1 MIVAMR
7 TTRRDWIRKGAVLGA
22 AGGALLPAQT
32 AGKKGDDPDI
42 RLAVATYSLREF
54 RRDLAIRMIQ
64 ELKVQWVD
72 VKEYHLP
79 YNDTPAQ
86 LAAGR
91 KAFENAGL
99 KIAAGGN
106 IAMHNDDEADI
117 RRYFD
122 YARNCGM
129 PVMVIAPTHQNL
141 AKIEKL
147 AGEYNVKIAIH
158 NHGPEDP
165 HFPTPQSVLKAVKD
179 MDPRMGSCLDAGHTI
194 RTGADVVESIREAG
208 PRLHEIHI
216 KDVRSTANDAQ
227 CPVGQGIMPIPAI
240 FRELKAQRYPGT
252 VSLEYEAEPDNPMP
266 GMQQSF
272 AFMRG
277 VLAGMR
283 G

>member
-1 MIVAMR
+1 MIVPMPI
-7 TTRRDWIRKGAVLGA
+7 TRRNWIRAGAVLGGA
-22 AGGALLPAQT
+22 GALLPARS
-32 AGKKGDDPDI
+32 AANSDREPDI
-42 RLAVATYSLREF
+42 RLSVATYSLREF

-64 ELKVQWVD
+64 ELKVRWVD
-72 VKEYHLP
+72 VKEFHLP

-106 IAMHNDDEADI
+106 IAMRNDDEAGI
-117 RRYFD
+117 RRYFE

-141 AKIEKL
+141 GKIQKL

-165 HFPTPQSVLKAVKD
+165 HFPTPQSVLKAVRD
-179 MDPRMGSCLDAGHTI
+179 MDPRMGLCLDAGHTA
-194 RTGADVVESIREAG
+194 RTGADVVESIRAAG
-208 PRLHEIHI
+208 ARLHEVHI
-216 KDVRSTANDAQ
+216 KDLRSAKDDAQ
-227 CPVGQGIMPIPAI
+227 CPVGQGIMPIRAI
-240 FRELKAQRYPGT
+240 FRELKALRYPGT

-272 AFMRG
+272 AYMRG